1 MIRYN
6 QQRPFAP
13 PFPPEPESEFGDR
26 IRREIDEARRRAE
39 EVVLAEEIVGTAN
52 PYLDTFASLADD
64 PYDRWRLYDEAAIY
78 ARHKLVMHYAWAIPD
93 ERALEIVGKKGSVV
107 EIGAGGGYWAALL
120 RARGVEVFAYD
131 PRPGT
136 GRQSSRVWTDV
147 KIGWTRPAG
156 EHPDSTLFL
165 CWPAY
170 QSRFAELAVKH
181 YFRAGGKRI
190 VYVGEDDGG
199 CCAEER
205 FFRLLRKHYR
215 QVDRRPIPQYS
226 GIHDDLTIW
235 NRRP

>member
-1 MIRYN
+1 MMHYN
-6 QQRPFAP
+6 QQRPYAP
-13 PFPPEPESEFGDR
+13 RIEPESEYLDQ
-26 IRREIDEARRRAE
+26 IRREIDEARQR
-39 EVVLAEEIVGTAN
+39 VDDLVLVDEIVDGGN
-52 PYLDTFASLADD
+52 PYLDTFVSLLDGAD
-64 PYDRWRLYDEAAIY
+64 PYDTWRMVGDAPIY
-78 ARHKLVMHYAWAIPD
+78 ARRRLVMHYSWAIPD
-93 ERALEIVGKKGSVV
+93 EAALEIIGKTGSVV

-136 GRQSSRVWTDV
+136 GRQSNRVWTDV
-147 KIGWTRPAG
+147 RIGWTRPAG
-156 EHPDSTLFL
+156 WHPGSTLFL

-170 QSRFAELAVKH
+170 QSRFAEVAVRR
-181 YFRAGGKRI
+181 YFRGGGKRV
-190 VYVGEDDGG
+190 VYVGEDRDG

-205 FFRLLRKHYR
+205 FFRILKKHYR